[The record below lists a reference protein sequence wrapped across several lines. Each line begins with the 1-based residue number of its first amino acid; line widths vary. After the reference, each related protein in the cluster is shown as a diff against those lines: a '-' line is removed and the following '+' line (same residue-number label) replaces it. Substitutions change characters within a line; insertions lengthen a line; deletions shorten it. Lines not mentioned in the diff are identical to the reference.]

1 MISNPGFEWEQSIL
15 MKKDIFSEHF
25 DQANKLSGTMVL
37 PVSVM
42 NSNKQVGMF
51 YSTQAYNN
59 LLKQINSL
67 KQEILT
73 LKNKQKENI
82 MRKYFFSKGV

>member
-73 LKNKQKENI
+73 LKNNSKE
-82 MRKYFFSKGV
+82 